1 MDDGLGGESLACC
14 PLGQTHKVN
23 VTESIRASLGNVL
36 EHAVVV
42 QHWPGTDNVERL
54 KLVDVNIELLAK
66 NLDLELLVELQLHEM
81 VKLCQESEEFH

>member
-1 MDDGLGGESLACC
+1 M
-14 PLGQTHKVN
+14 
-23 VTESIRASLGNVL
+23 
-36 EHAVVV
+36 